1 MKRNW
6 RYLKN
11 LRKRRSAIKLAKVF
25 IQYWKFIL
33 ALRRIKLNI
42 IRKVHIIWILKNL
55 IAKKKKI
62 ECLIFIM
69 KTLFFLT
76 NYPNFVVNKHIIFP
90 KIYKYIIRLR
100 KVCVP
105 LSENSRIRAILYLLL
120 LFWIMKI
127 MY

>member
-1 MKRNW
+1 MKIFKKFEKTTEC
-6 RYLKN
+6 YKIGKSIYSILEIHIG
-11 LRKRRSAIKLAKVF
+11 IKKDKIEYYSQGAH
-25 IQYWKFIL
+25 Y
-33 ALRRIKLNI
+33 LNI
-42 IRKVHIIWILKNL
+42 KKFNN
-55 IAKKKKI
+55 KKKI